1 MTLVDLRCRCLCKLS
16 DCGTSKQRTDAPIAG
31 ASPESAA
38 ASFAGTRT
46 WRWGQGLCSSCSS
59 EGVKE
64 HDLGQLRKVLGPDF
78 RESVP
83 ADLSWWLYEHST

>member
-1 MTLVDLRCRCLCKLS
+1 MALGCRCLCKLS

-38 ASFAGTRT
+38 AGSAGTHT
-46 WRWGQGLCSSCSS
+46 WRWGQGLCPSRSS
-59 EGVKE
+59 EGVEE
-64 HDLGQLRKVLGPDF
+64 HDYRQLRKVLGPDF

-83 ADLSWWLYEHST
+83 TDLSWWLHEHST